1 MGNLRESRLFSTGLR
16 GTGCVEHVDGVN
28 VPRLATNA
36 ETADQSAVAL
46 DISALHVIEQ
56 AASLADELHEST
68 ARVMIALVDLE
79 VLGEMGDPVR
89 QERHLDFGRSRVRRV
104 SLKVL
109 DDLLLLSHNVLF
121 AL

>member
-1 MGNLRESRLFSTGLR
+1 MLSTLTASTRL
-16 GTGCVEHVDGVN
+16 
-28 VPRLATNA
+28 RLATNA

-46 DISALHVIEQ
+46 DISALHVVEQ
-56 AASLADELHEST
+56 AASLADELHESA

-79 VLGEMGDPVR
+79 VLGEVGDPVR